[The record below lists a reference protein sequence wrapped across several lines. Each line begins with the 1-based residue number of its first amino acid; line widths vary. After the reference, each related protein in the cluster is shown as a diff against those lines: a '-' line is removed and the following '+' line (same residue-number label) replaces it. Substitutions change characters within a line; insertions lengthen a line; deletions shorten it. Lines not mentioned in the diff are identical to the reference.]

1 MGTSAFQQGVQV
13 TFQGKTYDILR
24 KITDDIWQLEEVR
37 SKRIY
42 EHSDEELRKFYA
54 NHQLTFVTSAA
65 IDASDKS
72 AFQAHREFTPE
83 QWENAK
89 IRLAYVRAIL
99 DLPNT
104 RSKLVAVIQ
113 EIWQQLGK
121 PQTAPD
127 PATVIRWKA
136 KYIKAGKD
144 ITNLIEQYG
153 RKGNR
158 EERYSNDVTRLVQE
172 AINTVYL
179 KREGGSVK
187 DVLDRAEILVK
198 SENKLLPDALQLPL
212 PTRRL
217 VTRMIEAI
225 PAFDRCAAR
234 QGRTAAV
241 KRFRSVLA
249 HRTTAA
255 PLERAEIDHT
265 LLDLMVIDDKSGLPL
280 GRPWVTACIDDY
292 TRCLLG
298 IHISFEPPSYLTVAH
313 CLRAAFLPKA
323 NLKDQYPSIQNAWEA
338 HGVMRELVVDNGTEF
353 HSNSLENACYSLG
366 IEIHYSARKTPW
378 FKGKIERFLGTL
390 NAAIAHGNPGTT
402 FRNIFDKEEYD
413 PSKHA
418 VIRLSKLQEIIRMWI
433 VDVYHQKPHRT
444 LNAPPAAVWRSSIS
458 SEEILIPDDPAQ
470 LDAILGHSEERRL
483 THKGIELYGLL
494 YNSPELTTLRMKL
507 GDKLDVEVRVD
518 GADIGHIIVLSPDK
532 TRMFKVPALSFNYA
546 NGLSVWQHRVCKRFA
561 ARELDKYDSTSWL
574 KAKLTISKFI
584 EDEFMHKKQKTRTK
598 IARYKGATKPIT
610 VEQPETPAPHPV
622 PQSEVKSIPAE
633 PLTPADI
640 SDETSQPAQ
649 TGKKFKPVYRER
661 SQHLIESDQSDVN
674 IEVSHD

>member
-54 NHQLTFVTSAA
+54 NHQLAFVTSAA
-65 IDASDKS
+65 IGASKKS
-72 AFQAHREFTPE
+72 AFQAHREFTQE

-113 EIWQQLGK
+113 ENWQQLGK

-127 PATVIRWKA
+127 PATVIRWKT

-144 ITNLIEQYG
+144 IISLIEQYG

-158 EERYSNDVTRLVQE
+158 EERYPEDITALVQK
-172 AINTVYL
+172 AIDTVYL
-179 KREGGSVK
+179 VRESHTLQ
-187 DVLDRAEILVK
+187 DTLDRAITLVEQ
-198 SENKLLPDALQLPL
+198 ENKLRPDALQLPL

-217 VTRMIEAI
+217 VKRMIEAI

-234 QGRTAAV
+234 QGRAAAV

-255 PLERAEIDHT
+255 PLERAEMDHT
-265 LLDLMVIDDKSGLPL
+265 LLDLMVIDDNSGLPL
-280 GRPWVTACIDDY
+280 GRPWITACIDDY

-313 CLRAAFLPKA
+313 CLKVAFLPKA

-444 LNAPPAAVWRSSIS
+444 LNAPPAVVWRSSIS

-470 LDAILGHSEERRL
+470 LDAILGHSEKRCL

-494 YNSPELTTLRMKL
+494 YNSPELTTLRMRL

-518 GADIGHIIVLSPDK
+518 GADLGHIIVFSPDK
-532 TRMFKVPALSFNYA
+532 AQMFKVPALSFNYA
-546 NGLSVWQHRVCKRFA
+546 NGLSAWQHRVCKKFA
-561 ARELDKYDSTSWL
+561 ARELGKYDSTSWL
-574 KAKLTISKFI
+574 KAKLTISKLI
-584 EDEFMHKKQKTRTK
+584 DEEFMHKKQKTRTR
-598 IARYKGATKPIT
+598 IARYKGESKPEL
-610 VEQPETPAPHPV
+610 VEQTEVSVPHTDTPAAKALPD
-622 PQSEVKSIPAE
+622 Q
-633 PLTPADI
+633 PLTSSDI
-640 SDETSQPAQ
+640 FEPRNRPEPIHR
-649 TGKKFKPVYRER
+649 KFKPVHRDR
-661 SQHLIESDQSDVN
+661 SQNLIELDQS
-674 IEVSHD
+674 ESLLETTHD